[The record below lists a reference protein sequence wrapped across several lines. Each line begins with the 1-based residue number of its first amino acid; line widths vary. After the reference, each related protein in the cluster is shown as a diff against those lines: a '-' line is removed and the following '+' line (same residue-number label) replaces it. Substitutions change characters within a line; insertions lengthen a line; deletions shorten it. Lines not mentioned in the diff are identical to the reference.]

1 MTLGAMSS
9 SLSDVG
15 KSQAL
20 PLVDSNFH
28 MQSTAQAMF
37 GFNGGA
43 WKIHRAPR
51 GFYAI
56 KI

>member
-37 GFNGGA
+37 DFNGGA